1 MWDVHQGKLQVASWS
16 WSKEKV
22 MCTTGRTGG
31 ARLPKTVIAQ
41 VDPSYS
47 SRTLDARGG
56 TLGFGI
62 GSWSCFGPVL
72 PAVVVILDFPVF
84 RLVSQTNLCLFKITQ
99 PVPFYYSVRK

>member
-1 MWDVHQGKLQVASWS
+1 
-16 WSKEKV
+16 

>member
-22 MCTTGRTGG
+22 MSTTGRTGG
-31 ARLPKTVIAQ
+31 AGLPKTVIAQ

-62 GSWSCFGPVL
+62 GIWSCFGPVL
-72 PAVVVILDFPVF
+72 PAVAVILDFPVF
-84 RLVSQTNLCLFKITQ
+84 GLVSQTNLCLLKISQ
-99 PVPFYYSVRK
+99 AMLFI